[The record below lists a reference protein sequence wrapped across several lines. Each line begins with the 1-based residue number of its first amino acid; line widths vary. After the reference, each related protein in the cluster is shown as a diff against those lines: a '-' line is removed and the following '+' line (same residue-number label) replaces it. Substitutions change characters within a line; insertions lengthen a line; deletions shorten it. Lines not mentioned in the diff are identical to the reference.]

1 MDSQSGILYDLNLDI
16 PMPLAASYADYD
28 QIQTFS
34 FSQVLFDQDIIATL
48 SVGIVDD
55 LIVQED
61 QQLLIDASLLW
72 GELVVEPYVD
82 DLFVNGQGGLS
93 WNQEDQQLSY
103 QPPKDL
109 RTEWVFA
116 LSQLTQGLLRFTQR

>member
-1 MDSQSGILYDLNLDI
+1 M
-16 PMPLAASYADYD
+16 
-28 QIQTFS
+28 
-34 FSQVLFDQDIIATL
+34 LFDQDIIATL

-82 DLFVNGQGGLS
+82 DLFVNGQV
-93 WNQEDQQLSY
+93 D
-103 QPPKDL
+103 
-109 RTEWVFA
+109 
-116 LSQLTQGLLRFTQR
+116 